1 MEGQYNEQAFL
12 NRLIAQKIPVT
23 VYMTNGF
30 QMRGTVA
37 GYDPA
42 TIVLTCDGQNRM
54 LYKHAVSTLAPGR
67 YANSGSG
74 FLPHGN

>member
-12 NRLIAQKIPVT
+12 NRLIAQEIPVT

-37 GYDPA
+37 GYDAA
-42 TIVLTCDGQNRM
+42 TIVVTCDGQNRM
-54 LYKHAVSTLAPGR
+54 LYKHAVSTFAPNR
-67 YANSGSG
+67 HANPGSE
-74 FLPHGN
+74 FLPRGN